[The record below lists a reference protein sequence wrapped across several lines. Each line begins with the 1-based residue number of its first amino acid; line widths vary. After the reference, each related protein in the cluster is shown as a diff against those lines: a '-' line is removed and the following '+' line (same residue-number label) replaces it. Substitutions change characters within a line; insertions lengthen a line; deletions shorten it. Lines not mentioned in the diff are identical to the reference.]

1 MENET
6 EKIAEEIQDIPVA
19 SVKTTKPVAEAAVK
33 TGGKKIMQ
41 GKVISNKADKTII
54 VSVERQVAHPIY
66 KKYFKRATKFMAHDE
81 MNDCR
86 EGDIVRIME
95 SRPLSS
101 RKRWVLKEVVERAK

>member
-6 EKIAEEIQDIPVA
+6 EKIAEEIQEAPVVETKA
-19 SVKTTKPVAEAAVK
+19 PKPQAEVKK
-33 TGGKKIMQ
+33 GGKKILQ
-41 GKVISNKADKTII
+41 GKVVSNKADKTII

-81 MNDCR
+81 QNDCR

-95 SRPLSS
+95 SRPLSA
-101 RKRWVLKEVVERAK
+101 RKRWVLKEIVERAK